1 VLLGSVVVVGGCGH
15 VGLPLAIVLAS
26 KGLPVTAYD
35 INGDVVS
42 RVNAGQMPFDEP
54 GAQAL
59 LHQVLTSGEFRAS
72 NDPSLVSEAEHV
84 VVVIGTPVDE
94 HLNPDPSAVVNAMA
108 DISKYFKP
116 GQHLVLRSTIYPGVT
131 RLVEQLMLDQQ
142 LDIDV
147 SFCPERIAE
156 GSALEELESLPQ
168 IVSGRS
174 ERALARA
181 RSLFSHLTPNLI
193 ETLPEEAELA
203 KLFTNTWR
211 YIKFATANQFFM
223 IANDYGLDFE
233 RVRHA
238 ITTDYPRAA
247 DMPGAGFAAGPCL
260 FKDTMQLAAF
270 SNNNF
275 TLGHASMLINEGL
288 PLYLVSRLERQYDL
302 KSLTVGI
309 LGMAFKGESDDT
321 RSSLSYK
328 LRRILE
334 FKAKRVICADANV
347 RTDQRLISEKQLLE
361 EADLIVVGTPHIRYR
376 TLHTSK
382 PIVDI
387 WNTQGNGT
395 RV

>member
-1 VLLGSVVVVGGCGH
+1 VVGGCGH

-26 KGLPVTAYD
+26 KGLRVTAYD

-72 NDPSLVSEAEHV
+72 NDPTLVSEAEHV

-94 HLNPDPSAVVNAMA
+94 HLNPDPSAVVNAIA
-108 DISKYFKP
+108 DISRYFKP

-156 GSALEELESLPQ
+156 GNALEELESLPQ

-174 ERALARA
+174 ERVLARA

-347 RTDQRLISEKQLLE
+347 RTDQRLTSEKQLLE
-361 EADLIVVGTPHIRYR
+361 EADLIVVGTPHMRYR
-376 TLHTSK
+376 TLHTTK

-395 RV
+395 KV